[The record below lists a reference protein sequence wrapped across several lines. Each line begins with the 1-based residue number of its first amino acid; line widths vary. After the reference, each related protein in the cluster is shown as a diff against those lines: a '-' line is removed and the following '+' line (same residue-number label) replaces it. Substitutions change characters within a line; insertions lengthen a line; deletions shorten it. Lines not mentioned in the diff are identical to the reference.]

1 MIISL
6 ANNKGGVGKSTIA
19 INLACYIAQ
28 KKNRVLLIDTDPL
41 GCVVKWQGL
50 LENKALDVIH
60 YPENSIHHDMEKL
73 SKGYTHTIID
83 TPPGISKIIVSSLL
97 TSHLAIVPID
107 PSPLSIRSSAK
118 IISLIR
124 QVQNHNKRLNA
135 RLLVSKTVTGTIMG
149 REVRETLTPYGVDI
163 FKNEINQYADFIKSF
178 KKGVSVL
185 QYAPRSKAA
194 IQIGNLYEEIKLSKY
209 DSAQLLKEKRTF
221 LKSFEQKTGE
231 RRVTQRKERLIYTH
245 FIIKDKVYTGYISN
259 ISPTGAFIETMESFS
274 IEQEIT
280 LTFQLPEG
288 KKNIKSKGTIVRLE
302 SAGIGVKFEKEIDLL
317 AD

>member
-1 MIISL
+1 
-6 ANNKGGVGKSTIA
+6 
-19 INLACYIAQ
+19 
-28 KKNRVLLIDTDPL
+28 
-41 GCVVKWQGL
+41 
-50 LENKALDVIH
+50 
-60 YPENSIHHDMEKL
+60 
-73 SKGYTHTIID
+73 
-83 TPPGISKIIVSSLL
+83 
-97 TSHLAIVPID
+97 
-107 PSPLSIRSSAK
+107 
-118 IISLIR
+118 
-124 QVQNHNKRLNA
+124 
-135 RLLVSKTVTGTIMG
+135 MG

-209 DSAQLLKEKRTF
+209 DSTQLLKEKRTF
-221 LKSFEQKTGE
+221 LKSFEQKTEE

>member
-19 INLACYIAQ
+19 VNLACYIAQ

-50 LENKALDVIH
+50 LENKALDIIH
-60 YPENSIHHDMEKL
+60 YPENNIHHDMDKL

-118 IISLIR
+118 IIGLIR
-124 QVQNHNKRLNA
+124 QIQNHNKKLNA
-135 RLLVSKTVTGTIMG
+135 KLLVSKTITGTIMG

-194 IQIGNLYEEIKLSKY
+194 IQIGNLYEEINLSKY
-209 DSAQLLKEKRTF
+209 DSARLLKEKRTF
-221 LKSFEQKTGE
+221 LKSFEQKTQE

-302 SAGIGVKFEKEIDLL
+302 SGGIGVKFEKEIALL
-317 AD
+317 SD